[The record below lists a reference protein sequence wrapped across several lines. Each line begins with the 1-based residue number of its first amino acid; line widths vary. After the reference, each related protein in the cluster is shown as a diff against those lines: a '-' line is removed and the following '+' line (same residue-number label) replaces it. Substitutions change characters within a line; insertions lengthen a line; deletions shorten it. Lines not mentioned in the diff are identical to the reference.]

1 MKEALQKVEVEE
13 QTTDTKNSEPV
24 QGFSKFFDNFRYHKK
39 YALESCYQWYT
50 GCLSSYLQSIQED
63 YREQAEHYTKFL
75 RDYLKSIRLTMVI
88 SNISNILNIVKFIIY
103 LYNNIVW

>member
-1 MKEALQKVEVEE
+1 MKEALQKVESEE
-13 QTTDTKNSEPV
+13 QTTDTKNSEPA

-39 YALESCYQWYT
+39 YALESCNQWLT
-50 GCLSSYLQSIQED
+50 GCLPSYLQSIQED
-63 YREQAEHYTKFL
+63 YREQAELYTKYL

-88 SNISNILNIVKFIIY
+88 SNVSNILNIVKFIIY